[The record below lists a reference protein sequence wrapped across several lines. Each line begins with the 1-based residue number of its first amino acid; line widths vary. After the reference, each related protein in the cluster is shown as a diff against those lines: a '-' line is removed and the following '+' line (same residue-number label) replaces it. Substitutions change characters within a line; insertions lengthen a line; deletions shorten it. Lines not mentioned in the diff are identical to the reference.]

1 MQKVFRE
8 ELDQKHAEHI
18 AFRREQQAWRSE
30 RAGLD
35 MAAMVCTIKHGRYS
49 VLCRNCGIGRQT
61 DRQTVAQSDG
71 TCIMHVVVSLA
82 LCLRRCPLQVLQK
95 QVELLNVEATE
106 ATAAKEEAQ
115 ARLVELQTANR
126 AAAADVRARL
136 AAAYQGTDE
145 WRDKVCCA
153 QVVQPSGAAK

>member
-1 MQKVFRE
+1 
-8 ELDQKHAEHI
+8 
-18 AFRREQQAWRSE
+18 
-30 RAGLD
+30 
-35 MAAMVCTIKHGRYS
+35 
-49 VLCRNCGIGRQT
+49 
-61 DRQTVAQSDG
+61 
-71 TCIMHVVVSLA
+71 MHVAVSLA
-82 LCLRRCPLQVLQK
+82 LCIRRCPLHCAQGDVPCIVHKAMSLALCIRQCPLQVLQK
-95 QVELLNVEATE
+95 QVELLNVEATQ